1 MLASIR
7 SSLIRGV
14 RYSHTAAINN
24 TIPAPRGKFTISWIF
39 NSNYNNLCLILGQ
52 IQDVPT
58 FLKAIGRGCD
68 EVAGKFEV
76 IYQYVINTDLL
87 IF

>member
-1 MLASIR
+1 M
-7 SSLIRGV
+7 
-14 RYSHTAAINN
+14 AI
-24 TIPAPRGKFTISWIF
+24 
-39 NSNYNNLCLILGQ
+39 GQ

-76 IYQYVINTDLL
+76 MFIVCMLDFIRTQCVASMVDLGPVIHYWQPSHEDRHGH
-87 IF
+87 

>member
-1 MLASIR
+1 
-7 SSLIRGV
+7 LI
-14 RYSHTAAINN
+14 I
-24 TIPAPRGKFTISWIF
+24 
-39 NSNYNNLCLILGQ
+39 GQ

-76 IYQYVINTDLL
+76 NYQYIIIINLL